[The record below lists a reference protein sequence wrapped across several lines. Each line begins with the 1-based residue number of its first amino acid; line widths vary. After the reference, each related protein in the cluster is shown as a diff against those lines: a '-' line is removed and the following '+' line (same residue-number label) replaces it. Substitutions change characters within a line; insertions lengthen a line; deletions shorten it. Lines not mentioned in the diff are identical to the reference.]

1 MGLLSKLNRIVKSKY
16 PFFRILLNRSR
27 VNAMIIARNVFIR
40 NFSRFITTRD
50 RDWFYN
56 FVKISWLRRE
66 ITKILL
72 NLLFFFSYS

>member
-27 VNAMIIARNVFIR
+27 VSAMIIARNVFIR

-50 RDWFYN
+50 RDDS
-56 FVKISWLRRE
+56 I
-66 ITKILL
+66 ILL
-72 NLLFFFSYS
+72 RYRGYEEKLQRYC

>member
-50 RDWFYN
+50 RDDSI
-56 FVKISWLRRE
+56 ISLRYRGYE
-66 ITKILL
+66 EKLQR
-72 NLLFFFSYS
+72 YC